1 MLCGSGNS
9 YSTMCK
15 YVIVAGDF
23 KLKLID
29 FEKCEELNI
38 YVHIKE

>member
-15 YVIVAGDF
+15 YVIVARDF

-29 FEKCEELNI
+29 FEKNPN
-38 YVHIKE
+38 VKS